1 MEPDMQRALL
11 AAVLCATLAACKK
24 AEQPPAAPPAFTGI
38 TVRDSFKTPES
49 VLYDAASDRYIVSSI
64 NGGPADKD
72 NNGFISLVSPEGHV
86 DSLLWIQGGRGGVT
100 LNAPK
105 GLALRGD
112 TLFVADV
119 DELRMF
125 DRTTGRALGSTHVPG
140 ATFLNDVA
148 VASDG
153 GIWFTDSGLKPDFS
167 ASGTDAIYH
176 RDPASGA
183 LHKIAHGA
191 DLGHPNGI
199 LADSAGAVVVTFGSG
214 EVYHVNMQGQRT
226 AMAKPPHGQ
235 LDGVIRVAG
244 GRYIVTSWED
254 SSVASMGAGDSMY
267 MMVLH
272 PVESPADIG
281 YDSKRDRILV
291 PVFMGNRIEIRAA
304 TPPASAHDST
314 SH

>member
-1 MEPDMQRALL
+1 MHRAFF
-11 AAVLCATLAACKK
+11 AAALCASLIACKK
-24 AEQPPAAPPAFTGI
+24 ADAPPAAADTTAFTGI

-49 VLYDAASDRYIVSSI
+49 VLYDAAGDRYLVSNI
-64 NGGPADKD
+64 NGGPGDKD
-72 NNGFISLVSPEGHV
+72 NNGFISVVNAEGRV

-105 GLALRGD
+105 GMALRGD

-125 DRTTGRALGSTHVPG
+125 NRTTGAALGSVRVPG

-148 VASDG
+148 AGSDG
-153 GIWFTDSGLKPDFS
+153 AIWFTDSGLKADFS
-167 ASGTDAIYH
+167 PSGTDAIYH

-183 LHKIAHGA
+183 VHKIAQGA
-191 DLGHPNGI
+191 ALGHPNGI
-199 LADSAGAVVVTFGSG
+199 LPDSAGAVVVTFGSG
-214 EVYHVNMQGQRT
+214 EVYRVNMQGERT
-226 AMAKPPHGQ
+226 ALMKPPHGQ
-235 LDGVIRVAG
+235 LDGIIRLAN
-244 GRYIVTSWED
+244 GRYVITSWED
-254 SSVASMGAGDSMY
+254 SSVAAMATPDSAY
-267 MMVLH
+267 AQLLH

-304 TPPASAHDST
+304 ARATRDSL